1 MDQFELDFEPGL
13 TDRFPE
19 FLDCVR
25 ASVYGCG
32 RPFKAIAADLDMSP
46 SALSQKLADNT
57 DNHFALRRLPD
68 LMRATNNL
76 EPIYWLVEKF
86 CDDPEQKR
94 RMALAQI
101 PGLIAQ
107 LQAVAKAAQS

>member
-86 CDDPEQKR
+86 CDDPEQKHR
-94 RMALAQI
+94 RNVAL
-101 PGLIAQ
+101 
-107 LQAVAKAAQS
+107 VAELLPKLAAMVKA